1 MHVLI
6 LNIEFIYCT
15 YNSIKKEIAISLM
28 FIKGM
33 LESQTGSYYIY
44 MIVVFMAILLPF
56 YYAPSVIGNK
66 YEFHT
71 MTSK

>member
-44 MIVVFMAILLPF
+44 MIVVFLYGHSTAFLLC
-56 YYAPSVIGNK
+56 SVGNRQ
-66 YEFHT
+66 
-71 MTSK
+71 